1 MLVDLVETTAADG
14 LRLDGALHLPEHA
27 AAGQLAK
34 LRPDVDAVLVVH
46 GTGSNFYGSRFLT
59 AIAERAASQWGAAAL
74 VANTRGHDQIGS
86 ALVRN
91 ADGSTGSRTVGSA
104 FEFVDECRFDIAAWV
119 GLLHERGYRR
129 IVVIGHSLGAVKT
142 VYAAVELAAAGQPL
156 LGVVALA
163 AVSPPRLSY
172 SHFAASVR
180 GPGFLEEVAA
190 AERHVAE
197 GRPQELMSI
206 RFPLPYVITAESYL
220 DKYGPAERYN
230 LLKLVDRLPLP
241 TLFTFG
247 SQEVLQG
254 IAFRE
259 FPDELVKFEMAGTG
273 PSGTGPKA
281 APLKTAVIGGG
292 DHHYTG
298 VQGVLLDTIER
309 WLRKLPKEE
318 KST

>member
-1 MLVDLVETTAADG
+1 MPPSKAQ
-14 LRLDGALHLPEHA
+14 
-27 AAGQLAK
+27 AGEPLK
-34 LRPDVDAVLVVH
+34 NV
-46 GTGSNFYGSRFLT
+46 
-59 AIAERAASQWGAAAL
+59 
-74 VANTRGHDQIGS
+74 
-86 ALVRN
+86 
-91 ADGSTGSRTVGSA
+91 
-104 FEFVDECRFDIAAWV
+104 V
-119 GLLHERGYRR
+119 GL
-129 IVVIGHSLGAVKT
+129 V
-142 VYAAVELAAAGQPL
+142 
-156 LGVVALA
+156 

-180 GPGFLEEVAA
+180 GPGFLEEVAT

-197 GRPQELMSI
+197 GRPRELLSI

-230 LLKLVDRLPLP
+230 LLRMIDRLPLP

-259 FPDELVKFEMAGTG
+259 FPDELQKLDVGNG
-273 PSGTGPKA
+273 
-281 APLKTAVIGGG
+281 APFKTAVIGGG

-309 WLRKLPKEE
+309 WLRKTLAD
-318 KST
+318 S

>member
-27 AAGQLAK
+27 AAGQLAAGVHTA

-91 ADGSTGSRTVGSA
+91 ADGSTGSRTIGSA

-129 IVVIGHSLGAVKT
+129 MVVIGHSLGAVKT
-142 VYAAVELAAAGQPL
+142 IYAAVELAAAGQPL
-156 LGVVALA
+156 PDVVALV

-180 GPGFLEEVAA
+180 GPGFLEEVAL
-190 AERHVAE
+190 AERHVAA

-230 LLKLVDRLPLP
+230 LLKFVDRLPLP

-259 FPDELVKFEMAGTG
+259 FPDELVKFETTG
-273 PSGTGPKA
+273 A
-281 APLKTAVIGGG
+281 RIKTAVIGGG

-309 WLRKLPKEE
+309 WLRKLSATE